1 MVNFFSIAII
11 VFFASATQA
20 ETFINNTNQQVLDLS
35 DPVRDYGPWKN
46 LEEDREYIQTAD
58 RTSWWL
64 SARACADQGY
74 RLPTWEELA
83 FDYTYLKGTTPVLK
97 NYRRD
102 ISRGD
107 IPFFWTSEE
116 DGRLHAFKFSELD
129 LSRGR
134 NPNSVTKDTRY
145 AVLCVR

>member
-1 MVNFFSIAII
+1 MVNFFSIAFI
-11 VFFASATQA
+11 VFFASAIHA
-20 ETFINNTNQQVLDLS
+20 EATSNPYNQPAEERS
-35 DPVRDYGPWKN
+35 DPARDYGPWKN
-46 LEEDREYIQTAD
+46 LEEVREYMQTSD

-64 SARACADQGY
+64 SERACADLGY

-83 FDYTYLKGTTPVLK
+83 FDYKYLKGTTPVLK

-107 IPFFWTSEE
+107 IPFFWTGEE
-116 DGRLHAFKFSELD
+116 DGRLYAFKFSELD
-129 LSRGR
+129 LSSGR